1 MVGWWDFRNLLRFGE
16 GELEERL
23 ILGSRPTIS
32 DGDKGFVKTL
42 FYTCEVVCTLLP
54 FVPSAFVCIL
64 RIAGEWREVL
74 YVWLEGPLLIRS
86 LPLVLS
92 AGGATF
98 QGRTQHRIGF
108 SVKGEIRD

>member
-1 MVGWWDFRNLLRFGE
+1 MVGWWDFRNLLRFGG

-64 RIAGEWREVL
+64 GRLPENGAKGSMYGWR
-74 YVWLEGPLLIRS
+74 GP
-86 LPLVLS
+86 
-92 AGGATF
+92 
-98 QGRTQHRIGF
+98 
-108 SVKGEIRD
+108 